1 MTYIKTRWIEESMSV
16 DQKIAGLNNLEI
28 MYSEITTYITNYTHS
43 SSYYN
48 KTYCN
53 STYFTT
59 SKDGAGS
66 GLICKTLDGYTADQ
80 IIALGVASG
89 SIVMWPNSIAT
100 IPTGFVLCNGANG
113 TPDLR
118 DKFVICTGSNYP
130 QGGSGGSNTITVSS
144 SALTIA
150 GHALTDLEMP
160 YHNHSGI
167 QDYFPRGDGANGP
180 GGGTTYVGYILG
192 CVSHVVYTGYSGYGE
207 LHSHNAT
214 FTGTANQNKMPP
226 YVALCYIMRT

>member
-1 MTYIKTRWIEESMSV
+1 MAYTKTKWIEESMLPTE
-16 DQKIAGLNNLEI
+16 KIAGLNNLEN
-28 MYSEITTYITNYTHS
+28 MYSKVVSYIDAYIHS
-43 SSYYN
+43 SWYFN

-53 STYFTT
+53 STFFTT

-89 SIVMWPNSIAT
+89 SIVLWYSSIAT

-118 DKFVICTGSNYP
+118 DRFVIGTGSSYP
-130 QGGSGGSNTITVSS
+130 QGGSGGANTITVSS
-144 SALTIA
+144 SAITIA
-150 GHALTDLEMP
+150 GHGITDLEMP
-160 YHNHSGI
+160 YHSHTGI
-167 QDYFPRGDGANGP
+167 QDYFPRYDGSNGP
-180 GGGTTYVGYILG
+180 GGGTSYLGYILG
-192 CVSHVVYTGYSGYGE
+192 CNSNNTYTGFQGYGE
-207 LHSHNAT
+207 LHTHNGT